1 MAGLILKYELSDLFL
16 ASESRAA
23 LREGFPRVLKEITD
37 KGGKEIIFIDGLDQL
52 QADQQTGH
60 RDLSFLPQ
68 GPGNPPQGIVSVR
81 GQRPNTTLRP
91 LELLKPDLEYKMPNL
106 SHVDVDHN
114 FHPQGAP

>member
-52 QADQQTGH
+52 QADKQTGQ

-68 GPGNPPQGIVSVR
+68 GPGNPPQGIVFVL
-81 GQRPNTTLRP
+81 GTRPNDTCGPIELHTPYHEQKCLTLRP
-91 LELLKPDLEYKMPNL
+91 DA
-106 SHVDVDHN
+106 SH
-114 FHPQGAP
+114 